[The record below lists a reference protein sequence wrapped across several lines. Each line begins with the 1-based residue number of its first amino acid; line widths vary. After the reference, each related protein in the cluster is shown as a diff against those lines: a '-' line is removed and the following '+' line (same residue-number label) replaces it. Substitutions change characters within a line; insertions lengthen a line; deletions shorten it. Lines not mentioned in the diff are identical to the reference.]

1 MRTTGWKTCAALGV
15 SLSIAA
21 TPLVAAETQACLR
34 YDQLQQLSVLDNK
47 TATATSNRQAY
58 RVTFKGVCW
67 AKASA
72 AFFVLNRDRL
82 GPCLDAGDILDVS
95 DNSTPCVVDQ
105 VTLLPSVEVRFGR
118 PVQ

>member
-1 MRTTGWKTCAALGV
+1 MRTTGWKTCAAWAV
-15 SLSIAA
+15 SLSV
-21 TPLVAAETQACLR
+21 VAAPVLAAEAQTCLR

-47 TATATSNRQAY
+47 TATATSNRQAF
-58 RVTFKGVCW
+58 RITFRGVCW

-72 AFFVLNRDRL
+72 AFFILNRDRL

-105 VTLLPSVEVRFGR
+105 VTLLPSVEVKFGR

>member
-1 MRTTGWKTCAALGV
+1 MKTFEWKICAALAAA
-15 SLSIAA
+15 LSVAA
-21 TPLVAAETQACLR
+21 APVLAAETQACLR
-34 YDQLQQLSVLDNK
+34 YDQLQQLSVLDTK
-47 TATATSNRQAY
+47 TVTATTNRQAY

-72 AFFVLNRDRL
+72 AYFVLNRDRL

-95 DNSTPCVVDQ
+95 DNSTSCVVDQ
-105 VTLLPSVEVRFGR
+105 VTLLPSVEVKFGR